1 MKDKGSLR
9 THYLKLLKE
18 QNKEDCLHKSR
29 LIAEQFW
36 QLPAIHK
43 AQTILFYASMPG
55 EVDTLVMIEKA
66 IFKGKRVALPIV
78 EQNKGE
84 LIPTLIS
91 SMEDLHKGT
100 YGIFEPHFD
109 PDKTLVAEDLD
120 AVIVPGLAFDKH
132 HNRLGRGAGYYD
144 RFLSTLPKTVITV
157 GLAFD
162 FQLTESLPI
171 EAHDMRLA
179 PNHRR
184 INLTLLRSCHGK

>member
-9 THYLKLLKE
+9 TYYLKLLKE
-18 QNKEDCLHKSR
+18 QNKAECLRKSC

-36 QLPAIHK
+36 KLPAIQK

-55 EVDTLVMIEKA
+55 EVDTLAMIEKA

-78 EQNKGE
+78 EKNKGG

-91 SMEDLHKGT
+91 SMEDVHKGT
-100 YGIFEPHFD
+100 YGIAEPHPD
-109 PDKTLVAEDLD
+109 PDRAIALKDID
-120 AVIVPGLAFDKH
+120 ADVIPGLAFDKH

-144 RFLSTLPKTVITV
+144 RFLSTLPETVTTV

-171 EAHDMRLA
+171 QTHDVRLQQIIA
-179 PNHRR
+179 
-184 INLTLLRSCHGK
+184 G